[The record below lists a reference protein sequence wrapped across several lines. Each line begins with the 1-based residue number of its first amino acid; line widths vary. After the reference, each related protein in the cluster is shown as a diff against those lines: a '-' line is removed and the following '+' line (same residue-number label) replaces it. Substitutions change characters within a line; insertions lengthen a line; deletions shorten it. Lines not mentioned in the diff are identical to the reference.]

1 MTFGRIL
8 DELMNAVSADARNR
22 KSSACKD
29 GFVMRW
35 SRLYL
40 WIFLAATLLLSGITV
55 LLILSG
61 RIDLAVL
68 FGGLDLLCGL
78 LALYLFSWKC
88 MITDQKI
95 ARSSLFIFHKTV
107 YWKDVRYAK
116 QKRDERDQTVYIT
129 LYGNHK
135 ALIDFSSQLV
145 GFDQCRKQIRRKGI
159 PFSENH
165 AKNRRHS
172 R

>member
-88 MITDQKI
+88 KMCIRD
-95 ARSSLFIFHKTV
+95 RSCSVYPRGNEFGQEIF
-107 YWKDVRYAK
+107 
-116 QKRDERDQTVYIT
+116 
-129 LYGNHK
+129 
-135 ALIDFSSQLV
+135 S
-145 GFDQCRKQIRRKGI
+145 
-159 PFSENH
+159 
-165 AKNRRHS
+165 
-172 R
+172 